1 MQQSFNLEQA
11 SMASENLKNTAIAV
25 DAMRDA
31 NKALKSQYKKMNIDK
46 IEAVQDEMEDLL
58 EQANE
63 VQETLGRSYALG
75 DEIDEDDLEAE
86 LDALGDELDFEE
98 EGEPSYLQETP
109 LNLPSTGI
117 AELPEVCFSVHSL
130 CNSFKLD
137 RPTRNRL
144 NDFTLE
150 RTATTSKYIQ
160 DNKITQCF
168 PGHTNTVVAQACIF
182 SDRLQDMR

>member
-31 NKALKSQYKKMNIDK
+31 NKTLKSQYKKMNLDK

-75 DEIDEDDLEAE
+75 DEVDEDDLEAE

-109 LNLPSTGI
+109 LNLPSTGT
-117 AELPEVCFSVHSL
+117 AEPTDVRWFFLPFRIRSNNISL
-130 CNSFKLD
+130 NIQGLAETES
-137 RPTRNRL
+137 PQRL
-144 NDFTLE
+144 H
-150 RTATTSKYIQ
+150 A
-160 DNKITQCF
+160 
-168 PGHTNTVVAQACIF
+168 
-182 SDRLQDMR
+182 